1 MKRLLWWILAGTKG
15 GPNRARIIELIHE
28 RPLNANQLA
37 EKLGMDYKTIRHHLS
52 VLAENDIITTTAN
65 GKYGAMYFL
74 SSHFD
79 ENYSEFEQI
88 REQIGK
94 K

>member
-1 MKRLLWWILAGTKG
+1 MNRLLWWILAGTKG
-15 GPNRARIIELIHE
+15 GPNRARIIELLHE
-28 RPLNANQLA
+28 RPLNANQIA
-37 EKLGMDYKTIRHHLS
+37 EKLGMDYKTVRHHLS
-52 VLAENDIITTTAN
+52 VLAENDIIVTTAD

-74 SSHFD
+74 SSQIEH
-79 ENYSEFEQI
+79 NYAEFEQI